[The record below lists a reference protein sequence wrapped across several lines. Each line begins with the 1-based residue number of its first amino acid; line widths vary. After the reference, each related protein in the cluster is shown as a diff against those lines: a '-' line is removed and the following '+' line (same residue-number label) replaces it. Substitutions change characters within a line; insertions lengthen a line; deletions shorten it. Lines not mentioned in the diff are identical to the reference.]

1 MEPSIPSLPRAA
13 RRRLMRVV
21 HKTRDKDHARRALA
35 ILQLAEGL
43 AVSEVARQLCA
54 ARSTV
59 YRWWGRFETEGERG
73 LESTPP
79 GRTPWTLTPAVAE
92 RLGELLRERPRVFGY
107 LRSRWTSQML
117 AREITVQLGV
127 LIHSSTVRRWLPRL
141 GFRWRRARPTLCKR
155 DPAKAEKLTA
165 IAQALA
171 RASGREPVFY
181 VDEADVDL
189 NPRIGAAWM
198 RRGKQTAIPTPGTN
212 QKRYLAGALDA
223 RTGAVLWTEA
233 PSKGSE
239 LFLSLLR
246 ELRGTYRSARR
257 IVLIVDNY
265 VIHRSQATRRWL
277 EQNPKFELLFQ
288 PVYHPWVNR
297 IERLWKQLHENITR
311 NHCYPK
317 LESLMQAVR
326 TFLHVVQPFPGSA
339 PALAKV

>member
-35 ILQLAEGL
+35 ILRLAEGL

-59 YRWWGRFETEGERG
+59 YRWWGRFECEGERG
-73 LESTPP
+73 LESTAP
-79 GRTPWTLTPAVAE
+79 
-92 RLGELLRERPRVFGY
+92 
-107 LRSRWTSQML
+107 
-117 AREITVQLGV
+117 
-127 LIHSSTVRRWLPRL
+127 
-141 GFRWRRARPTLCKR
+141 
-155 DPAKAEKLTA
+155 
-165 IAQALA
+165 
-171 RASGREPVFY
+171 GREPVFY
-181 VDEADVDL
+181 VDEADIDL

-198 RRGKQTAIPTPGTN
+198 RRGQQTAIPTPGTN

-233 PSKGSE
+233 LSKGSE
-239 LFLSLLR
+239 LLLALLR

-265 VIHRSQATRRWL
+265 IIHRSQATRRWL

-288 PVYHPWVNR
+288 PVYQKWTPNLGQCR
-297 IERLWKQLHENITR
+297 K
-311 NHCYPK
+311 
-317 LESLMQAVR
+317 
-326 TFLHVVQPFPGSA
+326 
-339 PALAKV
+339 